1 MSSTYIHTKHKNGF
15 AKTVLKILAILYFL
29 GLLIAIAYLWL
40 MTQDRYVTT
49 AAFTISRQDAAS
61 GLDESIVQLA
71 LPGMADSGSMDS
83 QVTIGY
89 INSADLLL
97 DLEKQFNFIEHF
109 SSPEKDFFFR
119 LDPKDAL
126 ENRLDFYRKHIIAD
140 FNKDTG
146 LTTVTVDTF
155 EPSISQE
162 VATVVLKRAEGF
174 VNQINQDVADQ
185 QLAFIQSEVDRT
197 SERVNEIHR
206 ELIELQN
213 KHRFI
218 SPNAVINASLAAVQE
233 MQMERLRADAELSSL
248 LRDSPESPRINTLQ
262 SSLRSYN
269 ELIDKETAKLSGTE
283 RDRLNQILM
292 DYKEIELKLETAT
305 RLRAG
310 AEMLLE
316 NNRMEAASRSR
327 FFSVIQTPYLPED
340 VALPRRT
347 YATITMIFL
356 GLLCFLIMRA
366 LVQSVYDRA

>member
-1 MSSTYIHTKHKNGF
+1 MSSTYIHTKQKAGF
-15 AKTVLKILAILYFL
+15 AKSVLRIFAVLYFL

-40 MTQDRYVTT
+40 LTQDRYVTT
-49 AAFTISRQDAAS
+49 AAFTISRQEASS
-61 GLDESIVQLA
+61 GLDASVVQLA

-97 DLEKQFNFIEHF
+97 DLEKQFDFIGHF
-109 SSPEKDFFFR
+109 SAPGQDFVFR
-119 LDPKDAL
+119 LDPQDAL
-126 ENRLDFYRKHIIAD
+126 ESRLEYYRKHISAD
-140 FNKDTG
+140 FNPETG

-155 EPSISQE
+155 EPAMSQE
-162 VATVVLKRAEGF
+162 IATVVLKRAEGF
-174 VNQINQDVADQ
+174 VNQINQDVADK
-185 QLAFIQSEVDRT
+185 QLAFIRSEVDRT
-197 SERVNEIHR
+197 SERVNEVHR

-218 SPNAVINASLAAVQE
+218 SPSAVINASLAAVQE
-233 MQMERLRADAELSSL
+233 LQMDRLRTDAELASL
-248 LRDSPESPRINTLQ
+248 LRDSPESPRIENLQ
-262 SSLRSYN
+262 SHVRSLN
-269 ELIDKETAKLSGTE
+269 ELIDTETAKLSGTE
-283 RDRLNQILM
+283 RDRMNRILM

-305 RLRAG
+305 RLRTG

-316 NNRMEAASRSR
+316 KNRMDAVARSR

-347 YATITMIFL
+347 YASITIIFL
-356 GLLCFLIMRA
+356 GLLCFLILRA